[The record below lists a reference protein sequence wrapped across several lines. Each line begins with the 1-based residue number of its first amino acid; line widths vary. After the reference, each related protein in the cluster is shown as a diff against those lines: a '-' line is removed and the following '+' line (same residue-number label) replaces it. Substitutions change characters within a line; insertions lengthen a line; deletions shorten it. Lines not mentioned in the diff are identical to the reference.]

1 MGDEIIAQLLSY
13 SILCYTLYYVIWYNS
28 STFLTQKNWKD
39 EDTLQLRL
47 RSVFVTLIIC
57 FSAALPKGR
66 NVPVF
71 HIHCCNCVSVGS
83 RRYWKAFTSIFPCL
97 LLLLY
102 ILFESTKK
110 KPTSRKEIVVYLITQ
125 LPSCYFLSDSCLS
138 IFNRFI
144 NFSNRIL
151 YLYFQ
156 WNSRKLPK
164 YCYERLKEYTEYL
177 LVFTNCKSLRILY
190 QVSFDQQQTKLFRR
204 KKLIMSLNLS
214 Y

>member
-110 KPTSRKEIVVYLITQ
+110 NQHQEKKLWCILLHNYLHVIFSPIVAFLYLIV
-125 LPSCYFLSDSCLS
+125 LSTFQIVFY
-138 IFNRFI
+138 IFI
-144 NFSNRIL
+144 FSETVGNC
-151 YLYFQ
+151 Q
-156 WNSRKLPK
+156 S
-164 YCYERLKEYTEYL
+164 T
-177 LVFTNCKSLRILY
+177 VTN
-190 QVSFDQQQTKLFRR
+190 D
-204 KKLIMSLNLS
+204 
-214 Y
+214 